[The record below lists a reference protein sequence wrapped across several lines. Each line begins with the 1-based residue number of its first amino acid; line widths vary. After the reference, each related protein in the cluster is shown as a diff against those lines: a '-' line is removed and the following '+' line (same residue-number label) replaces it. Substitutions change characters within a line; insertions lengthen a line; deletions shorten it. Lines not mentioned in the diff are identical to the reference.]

1 MSPLS
6 PAVAR
11 RSREDEGRFGIVVG
25 GKWRIDG
32 FLGKG
37 ATASIYSATHE
48 RGGRAAIKMLRAS
61 RARDE
66 HAAQELLA
74 ETRLTR
80 AVDHPG
86 IVRVLDDGM
95 TEDRCRFLVLEL
107 VEGPTLEARREK
119 CGGRLPLHEAIA
131 IGDALMSALAALH
144 DAGIVHR
151 DLKPDNVLLGRDGA
165 VKLID
170 FGLARELGA
179 TAERSE
185 ALLVG
190 APSFMPPEQALGFS
204 QRMDARSDVWALGA
218 LLFYVLTG
226 QTVHEGKHSSAVVL
240 ATASTPARS
249 LATVAPDMPKA
260 VVEVVDR
267 ALRFRRSERWP
278 DMHAMQQAWRAAYPD
293 WLPTIPP
300 DTRFSEPSLVVG
312 TPMSLVI
319 PGPPKMPEVETSV
332 AADPTGR
339 NTIPSRA
346 RSEKTRARLL
356 FAGLVAATAGV
367 VTWAAEHAS
376 LFPTAT
382 NASVTSLAPP
392 APVTETFATW
402 PVELGAHD
410 AGPHAIPHAGPHEGP
425 RDGSPL

>member
-1 MSPLS
+1 MSHTT
-6 PAVAR
+6 R
-11 RSREDEGRFGIVVG
+11 RSREDERRFGVVVG

-37 ATASIYSATHE
+37 STSSIYSATHE
-48 RGGRAAIKMLRAS
+48 RGARAAIKMLHAS

-66 HAAQELLA
+66 HAVRELLDEA
-74 ETRLTR
+74 RLAR

-86 IVRVLDDGM
+86 IVRVIDDGV

-107 VEGPTLEARREK
+107 VDGPTLEERREAR
-119 CGGRLPLHEAIA
+119 GGRLPLHEAIA
-131 IGDALMSALAALH
+131 VGDALMSALAALH

-165 VKLID
+165 IKLID
-170 FGLARELGA
+170 FGLAREMGA
-179 TAERSE
+179 SAERAE

-190 APSFMPPEQALGFS
+190 TPSFMPPEQALGFS
-204 QRMDARSDVWALGA
+204 ERMDARSDVWALGA

-226 QTVHEGKHSSAVVL
+226 QTVHEGKHSRAIVL

-249 LATVAPDMPKA
+249 LATVAPDLPPA
-260 VVEVVDR
+260 IVEVVDR
-267 ALRFRRSERWP
+267 ALRFRRAERWA
-278 DMHAMQQAWRAAYPD
+278 DMRAMQHAWRAAYPD

-300 DTRFSEPSLVVG
+300 DTRLSEASLVVG

-319 PGPPKMPEVETSV
+319 PGPPKMPEVETAVS
-332 AADPTGR
+332 ADPAPR
-339 NTIPSRA
+339 STIPSRH
-346 RSEKTRARLL
+346 RSERTKARLF
-356 FAGLVAATAGV
+356 FAGLVAATAGA
-367 VTWAAEHAS
+367 VTWAAENGS
-376 LFPTAT
+376 LFPSAT

-392 APVTETFATW
+392 PPVTATFAAW
-402 PVELGAHD
+402 PAELGAHD
-410 AGPHAIPHAGPHEGP
+410 AGLGQ

>member
-1 MSPLS
+1 MSEPNRFG
-6 PAVAR
+6 AR
-11 RSREDEGRFGIVVG
+11 RSREDERRFGVVVG

-48 RGGRAAIKMLRAS
+48 RGTRAAIKMVRAS

-66 HAAQELLA
+66 QAAQELLA
-74 ETRLTR
+74 ETRLAR
-80 AVDHPG
+80 AVNHPG

-107 VEGPTLEARREK
+107 VEGPTLEARLEK
-119 CGGRLPLHEAIA
+119 CGGRLPLHDVIA

-170 FGLARELGA
+170 FGLARELDA
-179 TAERSE
+179 TSERTE

-190 APSFMPPEQALGFS
+190 TPSFMPPEQALGFS
-204 QRMDARSDVWALGA
+204 ERMDGRSDVWALGA

-249 LATVAPDMPKA
+249 LAAVAPDMPKT

-267 ALRFRRSERWP
+267 ALRFRRAERWP
-278 DMHAMQQAWRAAYPD
+278 DMRAMQQAWRAAYPD
-293 WLPTIPP
+293 WMPTIPP
-300 DTRFSEPSLVVG
+300 EARFSEPREALVVG

-319 PGPPKMPEVETSV
+319 PGPPKMPEVETAV
-332 AADPTGR
+332 AADPRGR
-339 NTIPSRA
+339 NTIPSRH
-346 RSEKTRARLL
+346 RSEKTKARLF
-356 FAGLVAATAGV
+356 FAGLFAASAGV

-382 NASVTSLAPP
+382 NASVTSLTPP
-392 APVTETFATW
+392 SPVTETFAAW
-402 PVELGAHD
+402 PAELGAHD
-410 AGPHAIPHAGPHEGP
+410 AGPHDSP